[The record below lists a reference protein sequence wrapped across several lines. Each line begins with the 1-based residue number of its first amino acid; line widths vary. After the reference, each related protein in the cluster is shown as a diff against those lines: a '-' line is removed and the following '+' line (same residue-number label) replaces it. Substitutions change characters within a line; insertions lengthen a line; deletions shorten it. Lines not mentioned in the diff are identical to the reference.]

1 MASSLPKQKRIALVS
16 SRPQKTSPAGLGKT
30 ASGATA
36 PTQALCNRHN
46 GLSTSATVESA
57 YHTLLSGPIGGD
69 QQIGALIDTEKLDLL
84 VFFWDPLTSQ
94 PHDPDVKALAP
105 CCLGYSHGL

>member
-1 MASSLPKQKRIALVS
+1 MASSLPKQKRIALVAHDHKK
-16 SRPQKTSPAGLGKT
+16 PLLLAWAKQ

-57 YHTLLSGPIGGD
+57 YHTIAQRTP
-69 QQIGALIDTEKLDLL
+69 
-84 VFFWDPLTSQ
+84 WW
-94 PHDPDVKALAP
+94 
-105 CCLGYSHGL
+105 